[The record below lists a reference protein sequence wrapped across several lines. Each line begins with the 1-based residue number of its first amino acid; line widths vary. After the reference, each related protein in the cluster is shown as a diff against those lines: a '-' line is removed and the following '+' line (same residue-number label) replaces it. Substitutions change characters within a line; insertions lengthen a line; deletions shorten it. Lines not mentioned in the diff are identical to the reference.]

1 PPQSAKEAILD
12 TRGPIRRAPNQG
24 GDHPGGGTASE
35 PEAHQTGGMHQER
48 LKTLAPSVN
57 VEAAVQVLRRERPS
71 QLVPETRALNKPS
84 GATPPPPTVQGPA
97 DVATQ
102 TPSTSVCPTP
112 LVAPVSVE
120 EAHFMNRMERTS
132 QNC

>member
-1 PPQSAKEAILD
+1 MASPVSQGGHPGHS
-12 TRGPIRRAPNQG
+12 GPIRRALNQG
-24 GDHPGGGTASE
+24 GDNPGGGTA
-35 PEAHQTGGMHQER
+35 EAHQTGGMHQER
-48 LKTLAPSVN
+48 LKTLTPPVN
-57 VEAAVQVLRRERPS
+57 VEAAVQVLRRERPG

-84 GATPPPPTVQGPA
+84 GGHAAASNDVQGPA
-97 DVATQ
+97 GVAAQ